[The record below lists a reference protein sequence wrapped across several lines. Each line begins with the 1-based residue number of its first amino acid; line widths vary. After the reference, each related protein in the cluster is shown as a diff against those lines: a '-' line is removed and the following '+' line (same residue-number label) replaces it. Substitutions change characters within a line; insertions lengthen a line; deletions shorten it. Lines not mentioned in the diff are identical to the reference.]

1 MLFEFCLDMLKGGCC
16 LRKVLNLFIACL
28 ILALAF
34 TSRVRGARKLQQD
47 GLNDEDILKGAENF
61 NPQTE
66 SHMKAIEAAIA
77 TLTAEESD
85 SLHRMLFTTAATY
98 PPSQK
103 PNAPRPPKASSPPP
117 PLPPGL
123 AMGLQDY
130 SAKFVNADITTELN
144 ITVEESVQQFISRF
158 KNITSHFF
166 NISADDIVIRGVYKG
181 GQRLT
186 RRLMLARAERTW
198 THHQLAAGLPPGS
211 NMRLLIHVRSYAADG
226 TSIQALRQAE
236 LALLYP
242 SFASAATTT
251 APNAAAGIADDPS
264 ALTGIGDRALQE
276 ADDGGVVIVEFTVVQ
291 YVEVS
296 LPPSP
301 PTSPPLSPGQ
311 VAPPN
316 TPPSSSSPP
325 RRPSRPP
332 PMHPFLLDRL
342 ADELGATKVYITPR
356 PPSPSPLPPSPMP
369 PSPIPPSPAVSS
381 PVSPSPEP
389 PSPLPP
395 SHVPPS
401 PLPLPPLSPS
411 AQGTDT
417 TINVTDILGQG
428 SIVSKLNR
436 GDTVLAG
443 TVVWYDNANFRSF
456 RKPHSALNLIFA
468 DKRLPCAVA
477 RGVCAPCPRAW
488 AASRDSRVVPIYF
501 REPIQLHTIKILQLQ
516 SPGVIIVELLPW
528 PATIIPELP
537 DLAPLSGTL
546 GAPVWNVDHDPSDCG
561 SDLIIRLPMERSG
574 INLSVPPYGTQ
585 GNLPRGLRG
594 TAAGGLLITVKDQLP
609 KQKATVIES
618 VRISGR
624 ILYPRD
630 SRKFSRVEE

>member
-1 MLFEFCLDMLKGGCC
+1 MLFEICLDTLKGGCC

-28 ILALAF
+28 ILACAL
-34 TSRVRGARKLQQD
+34 TSGVCGARKLQQD
-47 GLNDEDILKGAENF
+47 ALTDEDVLQGAENF

-98 PPSQK
+98 PPS
-103 PNAPRPPKASSPPP
+103 NAPRSPQAPSPPP

-123 AMGLQDY
+123 AMELQDY
-130 SAKFVNADITTELN
+130 SAKFVDADITTELN

-166 NISADDIVIRGVYKG
+166 NISPDDIVIRGVYKG

-211 NMRLLIHVRSYAADG
+211 NMRLLIHVRSYAADD
-226 TSIQALRQAE
+226 TSILALRQAE
-236 LALLYP
+236 FALLYP
-242 SFASAATTT
+242 SFASAAITT
-251 APNAAAGIADDPS
+251 AAADGIPGDS
-264 ALTGIGDRALQE
+264 LTARGGRALQE

-301 PTSPPLSPGQ
+301 PPSPPLSPGQ
-311 VAPPN
+311 IAPPN
-316 TPPSSSSPP
+316 TPPSNPSPP
-325 RRPSRPP
+325 RHPSRPP
-332 PMHPFLLDRL
+332 PIHPFLLDRL
-342 ADELGATKVYITPR
+342 ADELGASKVYITLR
-356 PPSPSPLPPSPMP
+356 PPSPSPLPPSPGPPSPAPSSPVPSPVPPSPMP
-369 PSPIPPSPAVSS
+369 PSP
-381 PVSPSPEP
+381 
-389 PSPLPP
+389 
-395 SHVPPS
+395 VPPS
-401 PLPLPPLSPS
+401 PVPPSPVPPSPSPLPPLSPS
-411 AQGTDT
+411 ALVTDT

-428 SIVSKLNR
+428 SIVTKWNR
-436 GDTVLAG
+436 DDDTVLAG
-443 TVVWYDNANFRSF
+443 TVVWYDNASFRSF

-488 AASRDSRVVPIYF
+488 AASSDSRVVPIYF

-516 SPGVIIVELLPW
+516 SPGVVTVNLLPW
-528 PATIIPELP
+528 PATNIPEL
-537 DLAPLSGTL
+537 
-546 GAPVWNVDHDPSDCG
+546 
-561 SDLIIRLPMERSG
+561 
-574 INLSVPPYGTQ
+574 
-585 GNLPRGLRG
+585 
-594 TAAGGLLITVKDQLP
+594 
-609 KQKATVIES
+609 
-618 VRISGR
+618 
-624 ILYPRD
+624 
-630 SRKFSRVEE
+630 